1 MIKKSLRVLGVLVS
15 TVLLAVCLTAC
26 QDESG
31 EGGNINDGGSGGDP
45 GTVSDSFVGKG
56 PVTEWEVLTSEVMK
70 LYRSGDYTQGVEV
83 AKRALQVAQQ
93 NDGPDHPNVALSLSN
108 LAELYEAQSEYD
120 NAEPLFKRSLEILEK
135 EYGQDNPFLV
145 PTLLNMAS
153 LYNNIGREHEAKQMM
168 ERANNIQAKQ

>member
-1 MIKKSLRVLGVLVS
+1 ML
-15 TVLLAVCLTAC
+15 TALLAVSLTAC
-26 QDESG
+26 
-31 EGGNINDGGSGGDP
+31 EGGGDGGNGDGGGSGRNT
-45 GTVSDSFVGKG
+45 GTISDSVIRQG

-70 LYRSGDYTQGVEV
+70 LYSSGEYTQGVKV

-108 LAELYEAQSEYD
+108 LAELYEAQKEYAK
-120 NAEPLFKRSLEILEK
+120 AEPLYKRSLEILEK
-135 EYGQDNPFLV
+135 EFGQDSPFLV

-153 LYNNIGREHEAKQMM
+153 LYNNIGRKDEADRLM